1 MSEKAEKTR
10 EKILDTAIKH
20 FLRDGFSGASLRSIV
35 KDAGLT
41 TGAFYKYYPT
51 KERLF
56 DALIDPY
63 IEHIYE
69 IYDGIL
75 ADFEKLSAHD
85 QTNNMSN
92 AANDGTG
99 QMIDY
104 IYDHYN
110 HFRLLFKCGD
120 SGKYEA
126 FIHNMVNKEMKATK
140 KYMQIMKESG
150 INLLKVDES
159 LMHMIYTGFFSS
171 VL

>member
-51 KERLF
+51 KEMLF

-69 IYDGIL
+69 IYDEIID
-75 ADFEKLSAHD
+75 DFEKLSAHD

-92 AANDGTG
+92 AANDGTN

-104 IYDHYN
+104 IYEHYD

-150 INLLKVDES
+150 MDLLKVDES
-159 LMHMIYTGFFSS
+159 LMVRQFGA
-171 VL
+171 VDLVG